1 MILVP
6 AASLSYYVQ
15 IQTYEITNLT
25 TEQISENVQIT
36 IYLLV
41 TGLGV

>member
-6 AASLSYYVQ
+6 AASLSYYMQ
-15 IQTYEITNLT
+15 IQAYEITNLT